1 MDQIITVLLRTNM
14 LIGGITGLILDNTI
28 PGSLEERGMTVWRH
42 DTEGDQEDL
51 NVYDLPFGLRKL
63 STYKCAKYIP
73 FLPYYPEESNDAG
86 TVELKNVVPTAPI
99 AGCFVFLEEL
109 FHRDHGRSCQKSER

>member
-86 TVELKNVVPTAPI
+86 TVELKNVVPTEPA
-99 AGCFVFLEEL
+99 
-109 FHRDHGRSCQKSER
+109 KSDTNKAV

>member
-42 DTEGDQEDL
+42 DTEADQEDL

-73 FLPYYPEESNDAG
+73 FLPYYPEESNGAG
-86 TVELKNVVPTAPI
+86 TVELKNVVPAEPESDKNN
-99 AGCFVFLEEL
+99 AV
-109 FHRDHGRSCQKSER
+109 